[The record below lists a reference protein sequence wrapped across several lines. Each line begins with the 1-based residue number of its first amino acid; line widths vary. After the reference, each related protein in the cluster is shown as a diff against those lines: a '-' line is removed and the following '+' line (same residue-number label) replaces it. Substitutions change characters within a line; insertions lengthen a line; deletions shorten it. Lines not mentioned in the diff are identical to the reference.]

1 MNSVEK
7 AVETFEQRSQAN
19 LSAINNIVD
28 AARGQQEKAFELL
41 TSLST
46 AEQRISEHTRRV
58 EAAVNNSVSAL
69 DHKVN
74 TTVAALAA
82 QKLTKAD
89 EQLVASTLKLEQAA
103 DRLRAM
109 LRGTLVALVIV
120 IVLVAVAFF
129 LLIPRKSAIDQR
141 RAELSKLDNE
151 IAVKEALVQ
160 ATISQCDGK
169 PCIRVRPGPDYTRT
183 LPDQREEAF
192 RVIWLGDTR

>member
-1 MNSVEK
+1 MNSVDK
-7 AVETFEQRSQAN
+7 AVEAFEHRSQAN
-19 LSAINNIVD
+19 LTAINNIVD
-28 AARGQQEKAFELL
+28 AARGQQKKALELL
-41 TSLST
+41 TSLSA

-58 EAAVNNSVSAL
+58 EAAVKNTVSAL

-82 QKLTKAD
+82 QKLTEAD
-89 EQLVASTLKLEQAA
+89 EQLVASTLKLTEAA
-103 DRLRAM
+103 DRLRTM

-120 IVLVAVAFF
+120 VVLVAVAFVV
-129 LLIPRKSAIDQR
+129 LIPGKAKIDQR

-160 ATISQCDGK
+160 ATISRCDGR

-183 LPDQREEAF
+183 SPDQREEAF

>member
-1 MNSVEK
+1 MNSVDK
-7 AVETFEQRSQAN
+7 AVEAFEHRSQAN
-19 LSAINNIVD
+19 LTAINNIVD
-28 AARGQQEKAFELL
+28 AARGQQKKALELL
-41 TSLST
+41 TSLSA

-58 EAAVNNSVSAL
+58 EAAVKNTVSAL

-82 QKLTKAD
+82 QKLTEAD
-89 EQLVASTLKLEQAA
+89 EQLVASTLKLTEAA
-103 DRLRAM
+103 DHLRTM

-120 IVLVAVAFF
+120 VVLVAVAFVV
-129 LLIPRKSAIDQR
+129 LIPGKAEIDQR

-160 ATISQCDGK
+160 ATISRCDGR

-183 LPDQREEAF
+183 SPDQREEAF